1 MLKPASPVRRVTR
14 PLALGTLGVLLVIAC
29 LASVAFGVRDITA
42 ADVLAALGGATDTA
56 SQAAAYQRIPRT
68 LAAVVVGAAL
78 AVAGATMQAI
88 TRNPLADPGVF
99 GVLSGSA
106 LAVVVLLTVAGSPSP
121 ALISAAAV
129 LGAAGAS
136 AFVYAIGSAGRAGA
150 TPLTLALAGAATS
163 AALTS
168 LTTAL
173 ILPRSQSLDSYRQWM
188 VGGTGG
194 TDWSELSLAAPVIAV
209 GVLVALGHGG
219 GLNALALG
227 DDVAAGLG
235 YAVTRTRL
243 VGWGVAATLA
253 GVATALCGPIAFI
266 GLVVP
271 HAVRL
276 VSGPDQRWLLP
287 LSAVGGA
294 IFLVLADTLGRVV
307 APPAEIAVGVVT
319 PLIGAPVFLWVVR
332 TMKTRSL

>member
-1 MLKPASPVRRVTR
+1 MPRSVPKPLSAGV
-14 PLALGTLGVLLVIAC
+14 LGILLVIAC

-42 ADVLAALGGATDTA
+42 TDVMAALGGATDTA

-68 LAAVVVGAAL
+68 LAAVAVGAAL

-106 LAVVVLLTVAGSPSP
+106 LAVVIVLTVTGSPAP
-121 ALISAAAV
+121 AVISAAAII
-129 LGAAGAS
+129 GAAAAS
-136 AFVYAIGSAGRAGA
+136 AFVYAIGSTGRVGA

-173 ILPRSQSLDSYRQWM
+173 ILPRSQSMDAYRQWM

-194 TDWSELSLAAPVIAV
+194 TQWPDLLIAVPVIVA
-209 GVLVALGHGG
+209 GVLVALFHSG

-227 DDVAAGLG
+227 DDVAASLG
-235 YAVTRTRL
+235 YDVTRTRL
-243 VGWGVAATLA
+243 IGWGVSAALA
-253 GVATALCGPIAFI
+253 GISTALCGPIAFI
-266 GLVVP
+266 GLIVP
-271 HAVRL
+271 HVVRL
-276 VSGPDQRWLLP
+276 VGGADNRWLLP
-287 LSAVGGA
+287 LSALGGA
-294 IFLVLADTLGRVV
+294 VFLVAADTVGRVV
-307 APPAEIAVGVVT
+307 APPAEIAVGVIT
-319 PLIGAPVFLWVVR
+319 PLIGAPVFLWIVR
-332 TMKTRSL
+332 AMKTRSL

>member
-1 MLKPASPVRRVTR
+1 MPSPSGPVPAIR
-14 PLALGTLGVLLVIAC
+14 PLSLGLLGVALVAAC
-29 LASVAFGVRDITA
+29 VASLAFGVRDIAA
-42 ADVLAALGGATDTA
+42 ADILAALGGATDTA

-106 LAVVVLLTVAGSPSP
+106 LAVVLLLTVAGSTSP
-121 ALISAAAV
+121 ALVSVAAI
-129 LGAAGAS
+129 LGAGVAS
-136 AFVYAIGSAGRAGA
+136 AFVYAIGSAGRVGA

-173 ILPRSQSLDSYRQWM
+173 ILPRSRDLDSYRQWM

-194 TDWSELSLAAPVIAV
+194 TGWPELALAAPVIA
-209 GVLVALGHGG
+209 LALLLALGHGG
-219 GLNALALG
+219 HLNALVLG

-235 YAVTRTRL
+235 YDVTRTRL
-243 VGWGVAATLA
+243 VGWGVSATLA

-276 VSGPDQRWLLP
+276 VSGPDHRWLLP

-294 IFLVLADTLGRVV
+294 VFLVLADTVGRVV
-307 APPAEIAVGVVT
+307 APPAEIAVGVIT
-319 PLIGAPVFLWVVR
+319 PLIGAPVFLWVVH
-332 TMKTRSL
+332 TMKMRSL